1 MNVRAQL
8 AWSQVM
14 LLALSSITL
23 VAGAAPLAGS
33 EWQPLRIGGL
43 EVPAETRA
51 FVQFRSG
58 GRLQGFG
65 GCNRLM
71 AEYQAGDGGLVLG
84 PVAMKRMTCAESVMQ
99 REAALVAALEGARSY
114 LRDRTRLVLFGIA
127 GRPTLELRQTDWD

>member
-8 AWSQVM
+8 AWSQLT
-14 LLALSSITL
+14 LLALLLITL
-23 VAGAAPLAGS
+23 AVGAAPLAGS

-43 EVPAETRA
+43 EVPPETRA

-58 GRLQGFG
+58 GRLEGFG

-71 AEYQAGDGGLVLG
+71 AEYRAGDGGLLLG
-84 PVAMKRMTCAESVMQ
+84 PVAMTRTTCAESVMR

-114 LRDRTRLVLFGIA
+114 QRDRTRLVLFDIA
-127 GRPTLELRQTDWD
+127 GRPTLEMRQTDWD